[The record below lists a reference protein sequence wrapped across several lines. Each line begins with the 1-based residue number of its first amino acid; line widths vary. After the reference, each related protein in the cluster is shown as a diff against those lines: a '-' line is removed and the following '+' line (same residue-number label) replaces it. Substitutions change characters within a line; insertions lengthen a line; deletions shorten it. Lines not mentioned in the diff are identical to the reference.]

1 MKKLLIFLMALEV
14 LAVTTPTFAAKRS
27 IMELPPYE
35 RAVLIIKHYETLHD
49 TRKHWPYLGYGHRKQ
64 PGEKYFRGYKM
75 SEQEADAL
83 LRKDLNKFIAIFS
96 DLKPSDAL
104 LLGVLSYNIGPGAV
118 KKKLGL
124 SQTESR
130 RPQYL
135 QVPHLPLPL
144 QRQISPWTIQAS
156 LSGVCSLVHTI
167 TLNTIYSIFQSYV
180 GRFYYHV
187 MIRSTISCCSVE
199 VRRR

>member
-118 KKKLGL
+118 KKNSVYRKLKAGDRNIFKSHTSHCRYKGKFHHGL
-124 SQTESR
+124 YKR
-130 RPQYL
+130 RY
-135 QVPHLPLPL
+135 QVFVALFIP
-144 QRQISPWTIQAS
+144 
-156 LSGVCSLVHTI
+156 
-167 TLNTIYSIFQSYV
+167 
-180 GRFYYHV
+180 
-187 MIRSTISCCSVE
+187 
-199 VRRR
+199 